1 MRPLF
6 YYMSQTNKKLQ
17 IILWVVAALIL
28 FVVASIFGWKVLY
41 GVIIPQTGNLAAF
54 STLGILGF
62 AFVAGLIANFG
73 PCSLGVLPAY
83 MSFYLG
89 MDEGEEKHSPIKKSI
104 KMGAIASLG
113 VFFFFIILGLLFA
126 TIGTFLTS
134 YVTQLKFAIA
144 ILIFFIGISF
154 MRGKSINLPLLS
166 SFKNRVSKISQ
177 GRSQAA
183 GLFGFGIVYG
193 AGGLMCF
200 LPIFLPLVFF
210 PLIGGEFLV
219 SIASFLIFSL
229 AQALFLIAATVFI
242 GQGKHT
248 FFRTMIGKTETMK
261 KVAGGILILTS
272 VWMFAIF
279 FIWGM

>member
-1 MRPLF
+1 MD
-6 YYMSQTNKKLQ
+6 QKNNKQQ
-17 IILWVVAALIL
+17 IVLWIVAGLVIFAL
-28 FVVASIFGWKVLY
+28 ASIFGWKVLY
-41 GVIIPQTGNLAAF
+41 GVIIPQASNLAAL

-89 MDEGEEKHSPIKKSI
+89 VDEGKEKHSPVKRSI
-104 KMGAIASLG
+104 KLGAIASLG
-113 VFFFFIILGLLFA
+113 VISFFIVLGVLLA
-126 TIGTFLTS
+126 TIGTFLTAYAS
-134 YVTQLKFAIA
+134 QLKFVVAIF
-144 ILIFFIGISF
+144 IFFIGVAF
-154 MRGKSINLPLLS
+154 FRGKSIITIPFLS
-166 SFKNRVSKISQ
+166 SFRNKVSKMSRD
-177 GRSQAA
+177 RSM
-183 GLFGFGIVYG
+183 GVSLFGFGVVYG

-210 PLIGGEFLV
+210 PLVGGEFLV

-229 AQALFLIAATVFI
+229 AQALFLITVTVFI

-248 FFRTMIGKTETMK
+248 FFKTMIGKAGTMR
-261 KVAGGILILTS
+261 KVAGAILILTS
-272 VWMFAIF
+272 AWMFAIF

>member
-1 MRPLF
+1 MT
-6 YYMSQTNKKLQ
+6 QNKTQQ
-17 IILWVVAALIL
+17 IVLWIIAALVL

-41 GVIIPQTGNLAAF
+41 GIIIPQTNNLTAF
-54 STLGILGF
+54 SAIGIF
-62 AFVAGLIANFG
+62 AFAFIAGLIANFG

-89 MDEGEEKHSPIKKSI
+89 MEEEGGKHSPIKRSMKL
-104 KMGAIASLG
+104 GAIASLG
-113 VFFFFIILGLLFA
+113 VFFFFIVLGLLFA
-126 TIGTFLTS
+126 TIGTFLTA

-144 ILIFFIGISF
+144 ILILLIGIAF
-154 MRGKSINLPLLS
+154 LRGKSINLPFLS
-166 SFKNRVSKISQ
+166 SFRDRVNKMSR
-177 GRSQAA
+177 GRSQAVS
-183 GLFGFGIVYG
+183 LFGFGIVYG

-210 PLIGGEFLV
+210 PIMGGEFLV
-219 SIASFLIFSL
+219 SILSFLIFSF

-242 GQGKHT
+242 GHGKHT
-248 FFRTMIGKTETMK
+248 FFKTMISKTETMK

-272 VWMFAIF
+272 IWMFAIF

>member
-1 MRPLF
+1 M
-6 YYMSQTNKKLQ
+6 TNKTRQ
-17 IILWVVAALIL
+17 IILWVTAIL
-28 FVVASIFGWKVLY
+28 VIFVVASIFGWKVLY
-41 GVIIPQTGNLAAF
+41 GIIIPQANNLAAF
-54 STLGILGF
+54 STIGILVF
-62 AFVAGLIANFG
+62 AFIAGLIANFG

-89 MDEGEEKHSPIKKSI
+89 MDEEEEKHSPIKRSI
-104 KMGAIASLG
+104 KLGAIASLG
-113 VFFFFIILGLLFA
+113 VFSFFIVLGLLLA
-126 TIGTFLTS
+126 SVGTFLTG
-134 YVTQLKFAIA
+134 YATQLKFIVAV
-144 ILIFFIGISF
+144 LIFFIGIAF
-154 MRGKSINLPLLS
+154 FRGKSFNVNFLGLFRDKVNKMS
-166 SFKNRVSKISQ
+166 R

-210 PLIGGEFLV
+210 PLIGGAFFT

-229 AQALFLIAATVFI
+229 AQALFLITVTVFI

-248 FFRTMIGKTETMK
+248 FFKTMMGKTETMK
-261 KVAGGILILTS
+261 KVAGVIIILTS
-272 VWMFAIF
+272 IWMFAIF

>member
-1 MRPLF
+1 M
-6 YYMSQTNKKLQ
+6 NKSK
-17 IILWVVAALIL
+17 IVTYSIWILAALTI

-41 GVIIPQTGNLAAF
+41 GIIIPQTSNLAAF

-62 AFVAGLIANFG
+62 AFIAGLIVNFG

-89 MDEGEEKHSPIKKSI
+89 MDEGEEKHSPIKRSI
-104 KMGAIASLG
+104 KLGVIASLG
-113 VFFFFIILGLLFA
+113 VFSFFIVLGLLFA
-126 TIGTFLTS
+126 TVGTVLAGYAS
-134 YVTQLKFAIA
+134 QLKFGIA
-144 ILIFFIGISF
+144 TLIFFIGIAF
-154 MRGKSINLPLLS
+154 LRGKSINLNFFS
-166 SFKNRVSKISQ
+166 SFTGKVNKMSR
-177 GRSQAA
+177 GRSQSVN
-183 GLFGFGIVYG
+183 LFGFGIVYG

-210 PLIGGEFLV
+210 PLIGGAFLT
-219 SIASFLIFSL
+219 SIASFLVFSF
-229 AQALFLIAATVFI
+229 AQALFLITVTVFI

-248 FFRTMIGKTETMK
+248 FFKTMIGKTETMK

-272 VWMFAIF
+272 MWMFAIF